1 MDSTTTQGA
10 SFSHV
15 THSWTYDVFLSFRG
29 EDTRNNFT
37 GHLHRNL
44 IQRGI
49 KTFIDYELRRGEEI
63 SPALLKAIEESR
75 ISIIVFS
82 ENYATSTWCL
92 DELVKIL
99 KCKELKQQMVWPI
112 FYKVDPSDVRNQRGS
127 FGKALA
133 KHERKF
139 KDNKE
144 KVKIWRAAL
153 TKAANLSGWSL
164 LDGHESNFIVA
175 IVEEISVQVST
186 QNILNVAKYPVGIE
200 SRLRD
205 IHKLLGVGA
214 SDVRM
219 VGVWGIGGIG
229 KTTIAK
235 AVFNSISSKFEAS
248 CFLANVK
255 DYPMPYGG
263 LVQLQKILLLEILG
277 EKELNLNS
285 VDRGVNV
292 IKERLKH
299 KRVLL
304 ILDDVNHLDQLN
316 KLAGG
321 LDWFGFGSRIII
333 TTRDKH
339 LLIAHQVNLIYKV
352 KELDSSEALKLFIGW
367 NGFTRNSNLEDD
379 YMKLTKTVVDYAQ
392 GLPLALMVLGS
403 HLCGRSLNQWKTM
416 LESQPRFPIE
426 EIHEVLKISYNALE
440 YPVKEVF
447 LDIACFFK
455 GKGKNYVIKML
466 EGCDLNPIYGIEV
479 LIEKAL
485 LYVDRVNRI
494 CMHDLVEEMGR
505 EIVRHESPNEPGKRS
520 RLWFHKD
527 VYRVL
532 TENTGTDTVQ
542 KIMVNL
548 PEPYEIRL
556 SAKSFT
562 KMKNLQLFINCNAHF
577 SGEVGYLSNDLRFLD
592 WPECPLKALPSSFNP
607 KKLVELKLRD
617 SRIEQL
623 GNGFKSLATLEHISF
638 QSCEFLTKIPDFS
651 GLSSLVELDLNFCTS
666 LVEVHSSVGFLDK
679 LAILRLVDCFN
690 LTRFPRGVK
699 LKSLTLMILNDCKK
713 LEYFPEILAKMECI
727 TRMNLSGT
735 AIKELPSSIRYLVN
749 LQDLE
754 LYQCENLSHL
764 PSSIYELQHLQRFHL
779 MDCPKLVT
787 FPNKVK
793 PENESEGNLALPELQ
808 FLDMGGCNLSESA
821 FLGNLDCLPTLGILD
836 LSGGNFV
843 SLPEC
848 INKCFNLCRLNLYD
862 CKRLR
867 EIPELPQKL
876 RHVGLGGCISLEG
889 DFLRTPGCLSTLE
902 SIDLS
907 GGNFVSLPESI
918 SKFVKLKHLS
928 LAGCKR
934 LEEIPELPPK
944 VKHVRASDCIS
955 LERFSKLSNILE
967 RKESKMI
974 KSLNLSNCRR
984 LCDNLAYMVENKYTL
999 VNDQAALFSLCLS
1012 PQQSK
1017 FGVIFPG
1024 SEVPRWFSSRTD
1036 LSEPSGKCEVCVEI
1050 PEMLENNGLALWA
1063 TFHQNTQNKSYD
1075 ESIFFEAELCI
1086 NEERIGKAKTT
1097 FYGSLEIEAA
1107 HVWLYYIP
1115 DLSRIETWGH
1125 WIDDESL
1132 PCMCRV
1138 SFTCESSLAF
1148 KSAGVH
1154 RILRDEDSIRS
1165 D

>member
-1 MDSTTTQGA
+1 MDSTTNEGA
-10 SFSHV
+10 SSFR
-15 THSWTYDVFLSFRG
+15 HSQTYDVFLSFRG

-37 GHLHRNL
+37 GHLYSNL
-44 IQRGI
+44 VQKGI
-49 KTFIDYELRRGEEI
+49 KTFIDDDLSRGEEI
-63 SPALLKAIEESR
+63 SPALLKAIEESMV
-75 ISIIVFS
+75 SIIVFS
-82 ENYATSTWCL
+82 ENYAYSKWCL

-99 KCKELKQQMVWPI
+99 ECKELKNQMVFPV
-112 FYKVDPSDVRNQRGS
+112 FYKVDPSYVRNQRGS
-127 FGKALA
+127 FGQALA
-133 KHERKF
+133 GHESKLR
-139 KDNKE
+139 DNME
-144 KVKIWRAAL
+144 KVLRWRTTL
-153 TKAANLSGWSL
+153 TRAANLSGWSF

-352 KELDSSEALKLFIGW
+352 KELDSSEALKLFISW

-505 EIVRHESPNEPGKRS
+505 EIVRQESPNEPGKRS

-532 TENTGTDTVQ
+532 TENTGTDTIQ

-577 SGEVGYLSNDLRFLD
+577 SGEVGYLSSDLRFLD